1 MKINLIKILMK
12 INGKI
17 SSRNKMYNLNQNNRR
32 LNNLRFLVKDQILL
46 SLIDGLDL
54 MIICNVGMSYVCL
67 MYVLRLCTQIYIY
80 DVIAL
85 IVMILSYI

>member
-1 MKINLIKILMK
+1 
-12 INGKI
+12 
-17 SSRNKMYNLNQNNRR
+17 MYNLNQNNRR